1 MIVKLS
7 LLINFFKQIN
17 FTYLKI
23 FTLCS
28 RMFVYNFNFVFSERL
43 ILQLCSCRD
52 SNKRLSTWVQIT
64 RTQIPTLG
72 FNLANWIPSQDE

>member
-7 LLINFFKQIN
+7 LLINF
-17 FTYLKI
+17 TYLKI
-23 FTLCS
+23 LTLCS
-28 RMFVYNFNFVFSERL
+28 RKFLYNFNFVFSERL

-52 SNKRLSTWVQIT
+52 SNKRVSTWVQLT